1 MTEFQIPLECLTSIN
16 DKVVLITGSSSGI
29 GKATAQLCLHH
40 GAKVIA
46 GDLYPL
52 PADFL
57 QHLGQ
62 RDEQPYT
69 GAASA
74 SPSHQVDVSENLMF
88 VQTDV
93 SDWTSLRNLFIRG
106 VERFGVIDHVFAN
119 AGIGPLS
126 NFLGETFED
135 KDGREQLLAPPDLK
149 VLDVN
154 LIGTI
159 YTVRLG
165 VYYLRQTAHGGRGGA
180 EIEPSPCITISA
192 SASSFQNFSAADYTV
207 AKHGVLGILRGL
219 FSDLQQEQPNSGHN
233 GKTPRRVRLNAIAP
247 SWTATGIV
255 PSDVLR
261 GLGAHVQKPEDVARS
276 VVMLCND
283 SRRNGELIYSW
294 EGRYCEINQCE
305 GGLLDGVAKIVPN
318 VAEEG
323 PVMEKLKGR

>member
-1 MTEFQIPLECLTSIN
+1 MTELQIPLKCLTSIK

-57 QHLGQ
+57 QHLDQ

-69 GAASA
+69 KAAPA
-74 SPSHQVDVSENLMF
+74 SPLHSARDSQNLMF

-93 SDWTSLRNLFIRG
+93 SNWTSLRNLFIRG
-106 VERFGVIDHVFAN
+106 VERFGAIDHVFAN

-126 NFLGETFED
+126 NFLEEAFED
-135 KDGREQLLAPPDLK
+135 KDGKEQLLAPPDLK

-154 LIGTI
+154 LIGVI

-165 VYYLRQTAHGGRGGA
+165 VYYLRQTAYNGRGGA
-180 EIEPSPCITISA
+180 GIEPSPCITISA

-219 FSDLQQEQPNSGHN
+219 YSDLQQEQPNSGHDRSP
-233 GKTPRRVRLNAIAP
+233 GRVRLNAIAP

-255 PSDVLR
+255 PGDVLR
-261 GLGAHVQKPEDVARS
+261 SLGVQVQKPEDVARS

-323 PVMEKLKGR
+323 TVMEKLKGR

>member
-1 MTEFQIPLECLTSIN
+1 MTEFQIPLECLTSIK
-16 DKVVLITGSSSGI
+16 DEVVLITGSSSGI

-57 QHLGQ
+57 QHLDQ
-62 RDEQPYT
+62 RDEQPK
-69 GAASA
+69 
-74 SPSHQVDVSENLMF
+74 NLMF

-106 VERFGVIDHVFAN
+106 VERFGVIYHVFAN

-126 NFLGETFED
+126 KFLEETFED
-135 KDGREQLLAPPDLK
+135 KDGGEQLLAPPDLK
-149 VLDVN
+149 VVNVN
-154 LIGTI
+154 LIGAI

-165 VYYLRQTAHGGRGGA
+165 VYYLCQTAYGGRGGA
-180 EIEPSPCITISA
+180 EIEPSPSITISA
-192 SASSFQNFSAADYTV
+192 SASSFQNFSAANYTV

-219 FSDLQQEQPNSGHN
+219 FSDLQQEQLNSAHD
-233 GKTPRRVRLNAIAP
+233 GKSPRRVRLNVIAP

-261 GLGAHVQKPEDVARS
+261 GLGAHVQKPEDVAKS
-276 VVMLCND
+276 VVVLCND

-305 GGLLDGVAKIVPN
+305 GGLLDGVMKIVSN

>member
-1 MTEFQIPLECLTSIN
+1 MTEFQIPLECLTSIK

-57 QHLGQ
+57 QHLDQ

-69 GAASA
+69 GAAPT
-74 SPSHQVDVSENLMF
+74 SPSHSANASQNFMF

-93 SDWTSLRNLFIRG
+93 SNWTSLRNFFIRG

-119 AGIGPLS
+119 AGIGPRS
-126 NFLGETFED
+126 NFLEETFEE
-135 KDGREQLLAPPDLK
+135 KDGKEQLLAPPDLK
-149 VLDVN
+149 VLEVN
-154 LIGTI
+154 LIGMI

-165 VYYLRQTAHGGRGGA
+165 VYYLRQTAYNGRGA
-180 EIEPSPCITISA
+180 KIEPSPCITISA
-192 SASSFQNFSAADYTV
+192 SASSFQDFSAADYTV

-219 FSDLQQEQPNSGHN
+219 YSDLQQEQPNSGHD
-233 GKTPRRVRLNAIAP
+233 GKSPRRVRLNAIAP

-255 PSDVLR
+255 PGDVLR
-261 GLGAHVQKPEDVARS
+261 SLGAHVQKPEDVARS

-294 EGRYCEINQCE
+294 EGRYREINRCE
-305 GGLLDGVAKIVPN
+305 GGLLDGVVKILSN

-323 PVMEKLKGR
+323 AVMEKLKGR